1 MIYAYKVQT
10 TWENDEFCYH
20 GFICADS
27 FAEASTQIEDY
38 FKNELESFS
47 LDVIGA
53 EPFVILDK
61 SYETFCAEFQKV
73 IKKETIW

>member
-10 TWENDEFCYH
+10 AWEKDRFYYQ

-27 FAEASTQIEDY
+27 FQEASAQIEDY

-47 LDVIGA
+47 LNLIGA

-73 IKKETIW
+73 IEKETIW

>member
-10 TWENDEFCYH
+10 AYGKDEFCYH

-27 FAEASTQIEDY
+27 FQEASAQIEDY

-47 LDVIGA
+47 LSLIGA
-53 EPFVILDK
+53 EPFIILDK

-73 IKKETIW
+73 IEKETIW

>member
-10 TWENDEFCYH
+10 AYEKDEFCYQ

-27 FAEASTQIEDY
+27 FQEASTQIEDY

-47 LDVIGA
+47 LNLIGA
-53 EPFVILDK
+53 EPFVILDE
-61 SYETFCAEFQKV
+61 SYETFCTEFQKV
-73 IKKETIW
+73 IEKETIW

>member
-10 TWENDEFCYH
+10 AWEKDKFCYQ

-27 FAEASTQIEDY
+27 FQEASAQIEDY

-47 LDVIGA
+47 LNIIGA
-53 EPFVILDK
+53 EPFVILDESRK
-61 SYETFCAEFQKV
+61 EICAEFQKA
-73 IKKETIW
+73 IEEETIW